1 MSSLFGGVIALCA
14 SKILFTTMNQ
24 HMSFQIAGPMTCV
37 VALVAIVGLLYT
49 IQRILGMN
57 DNIVCLN
64 FHVLFFSKEYC
75 MLSFLRLKD
84 N

>member
-1 MSSLFGGVIALCA
+1 MCKQKVSHHYDL
-14 SKILFTTMNQ
+14 
-24 HMSFQIAGPMTCV
+24 HMSFQTARLIACV
-37 VALVAIVGLLYT
+37 VALVATVGLLST